1 MLRHDTD
8 ANNRM
13 KELMA
18 SLQNLTLG
26 VRAVVSQAA
35 AGPSRSLPMPMAS
48 THANSPSTFA
58 IPAQQPVYKT
68 SRDRAKS
75 APYPRLK
82 NSKRTS
88 KCQYTVL
95 ENRENKIVDRVAL
108 KGGNF

>member
-35 AGPSRSLPMPMAS
+35 AGPSRIFQCQWHRHMLTHLPLLQFPRNNQYIKQAG
-48 THANSPSTFA
+48 TGPSRRH
-58 IPAQQPVYKT
+58 IQGSKT
-68 SRDRAKS
+68 AKGLPS
-75 APYPRLK
+75 VNIQY
-82 NSKRTS
+82 SKIEKT
-88 KCQYTVL
+88 K
-95 ENRENKIVDRVAL
+95 
-108 KGGNF
+108 